1 MSMESETTKWSE
13 FPNGGKQLQFPVAN
27 TLFSFNEKQICY
39 EYIVAFTFF
48 PFFGMK
54 IDLKL
59 AMQLSLDCM

>member
-1 MSMESETTKWSE
+1 MESETTKWSE

-27 TLFSFNEKQICY
+27 ILFSFNEKQICY